1 MQINVKTFNALA
13 VVVGLALT
21 AAVWHHMATNPR
33 WAGDNGPGVG
43 KLPREIVSG
52 FLSKAYEE
60 GKGQDAVEL
69 YMSKKVVDLAP
80 DASDRQN
87 GSPQKHTVRWLVAE
101 GQSVVVWHC
110 IEGSPGR
117 AATEIVDIF
126 RTTNGRI
133 VGRVRPA
140 VQALTAETCPAGPDG
155 KFTGLR

>member
-1 MQINVKTFNALA
+1 MQINVNTFNTLA

-21 AAVWHHMATNPR
+21 VAVGHDMATNPR

-52 FLSKAYEE
+52 FLSKAYGE

-69 YMSKKVVDLAP
+69 YMSKKVIDLAP

-87 GSPQKHTVRWLVAE
+87 GLPQKHTVRWLVAE

-110 IEGSPGR
+110 IEGSPGST
-117 AATEIVDIF
+117 ATEIVDIF

-133 VGRVRPA
+133 IGRVRPT
-140 VQALTAETCPAGPDG
+140 VQALTDATCPAGPDS